1 VNRRTKKLAIVLTI
15 AGLLAASA
23 GGAVAARNFIRE
35 RRAQA
40 GLVEGKAAF
49 EKSDFVGA
57 MDGYG
62 RYVSRHPT
70 DADALIMLARARA
83 QVPMENRRHL
93 GSAAG
98 IVNLALEQRPT
109 DKDALALAVDL
120 YTQLGFLTE
129 TRQFAQRLIAVDP
142 TNAAAHRANV
152 SALVATS
159 RWEEAAKA
167 ADAFIAAD
175 PKNPLAHQLAIEVMS
190 LSGADAGAIF
200 ARAQTVLADNPK
212 SLALHLLA
220 ARTAGA
226 AGETEKLEALLAQ
239 AQLLPVETIDELTD
253 LLSLLERMPDSDR
266 RVTEFLQTLST
277 NTKFAPLANDLRA
290 ERDWKFGR
298 LESAATHAQ
307 AAIKSPESASGRA
320 VVLALLT
327 GGTAEDVA
335 AANAAAA
342 SLATRTAQLD
352 PAERYWSAVA
362 SGIIA
367 RRAADYA
374 KARESLADAI
384 RLDARPGFAQFLLA
398 ELLFPMG
405 ERAEA
410 IRLMES
416 IVGAGRTM
424 GDPSWRVARSRLVQ
438 MKVESGRLTEARESA
453 GVALSLRPAL
463 AEALSVGYAA
473 LISYDAGNLPRTD
486 LVNLAEA
493 MSKFEGEA
501 AKDASILGM
510 RAWAAFALGQPD
522 KGQTLI
528 KEIIAEK
535 RPPLLE
541 ISLRLLNFARGAD
554 LRANPNSSTDAAAG
568 LHGQLLTFLR
578 DANPNDRVLLGYNAA
593 YLAATQGVPAARAL
607 LDEAAAM
614 APADQRSSFDL
625 LFARAV
631 ENVDPKAAL
640 AIYNAAVLVP
650 TPPGPPITVLL
661 AIADSEVAWTDADL
675 IARAVT
681 ALRDPLGPNSSRFR
695 VLDAR
700 RRMSFERSNKV
711 AAEVVTSLT
720 PVVEADRRDVLAT
733 VILADAFNLIGNRKA
748 AADTLQRAID
758 VTGAPNLYP
767 QYISILQA
775 SGRGPDA
782 DRALRRF
789 SLIGAVPD
797 GIRRERIQLLANQGL
812 LAEALA
818 DSEAL
823 GDRRTSNDLL
833 LTAAMRTRMGD
844 ASGAAA
850 DIAAARAK
858 EPTSAA
864 ATFAAADALAKSGDL
879 DGALALIQSLPDAA
893 LNAAGKQAA
902 SNELLVRYAT
912 PERVETALRAAAQSA
927 TEAPQAAAAW
937 AQLAD
942 FLAKA
947 GRTDDASAA
956 VEEGL
961 KIAPTDARLGWLK
974 GTIAL
979 TKGGDDS
986 LQSSLATLAQA
997 ASNPDMSPV
1006 LRDVV
1011 EVMKSLAVENPDW
1024 TRASRRLTEI
1034 VEQHPTELDVR
1045 ALLVR
1050 AHFNAGNTSAAL
1062 AAARQAADALP
1073 GDFRGARLA
1082 ASALAAG
1089 GQTAEALV
1097 MGQRWRQ
1104 LTSSNP
1110 TDADR
1115 FIASCH
1121 IDLNQPAEA
1130 LKVLEPYRASI
1141 VSAMPPDVGG
1151 LNLLARAM
1159 IGTGQFAP
1167 ARAIIDPALATEPRL
1182 IELAIDLA
1190 RTMAAAP
1197 SGTAPAREWLGSL
1210 AAGSS
1215 EVSPTTSVILA
1226 QAWLDIGIQT
1236 GDPAALT
1243 SAIAVARAA
1252 STNTAADAN
1261 IRIAAQRILA
1271 NALDLSGDLDGAI
1284 AAYTEVKAQ
1293 SPDDI
1298 AVLNNLAY
1306 SLVRK
1311 RERLPEAV
1319 EMAKRVIELSKDQ
1332 PSEVRANY
1340 MDTLAQAQL
1349 AAGQPAEALATFTTA
1364 LTLVPMM
1371 PDLLLGTAEC
1381 HLALGDK
1388 EKARESLTRLA
1399 TIKTPLSPPLQARA
1413 TKANAAAK

>member
-1 VNRRTKKLAIVLTI
+1 MNRRTKKLVIVLTI

-35 RRAQA
+35 RRAQT
-40 GLVEGKAAF
+40 GLVDGKAAF
-49 EKSDFVGA
+49 EAGNFSGA

-62 RYVSRHPT
+62 RYVSRHPD
-70 DADALIMLARARA
+70 DAEALIMLARARA
-83 QVPMENRRHL
+83 QVPMENRKHL
-93 GSAAG
+93 GTAASLA
-98 IVNLALEQRPT
+98 VRALEQRPT
-109 DKDALALAVDL
+109 DKDALALATDL

-142 TNAAAHRANV
+142 KNAAAHRANV

-159 RWEEAAKA
+159 RWEEATKA
-167 ADAFIAAD
+167 ADAFVAAD
-175 PKNPLAHQLAIEVMS
+175 PKNPLAHQLATEVMS
-190 LSGADAGAIF
+190 LSGVDAGAIF
-200 ARAQTVLADNPK
+200 ARAQTVLADNPQ

-226 AGETEKLEALLAQ
+226 AGQTDKLEELLAK
-239 AQLLPVETIDELTD
+239 AQTLPVETTDELTD

-266 RVTEFLQTLST
+266 RVTEFLQTLSS
-277 NTKFAPLANDLRA
+277 NPKFASLAQDLRA

-298 LESAATHAQ
+298 LESASAHARE
-307 AAIKSPESASGRA
+307 AVKSPDTASGRA
-320 VVLALLT
+320 VVIALLSA
-327 GGTAEDVA
+327 GTTADLA

-342 SLATRTAQLD
+342 ALAARTAQAD
-352 PAERYWSAVA
+352 AADRYWSSVA

-367 RRAADYA
+367 QRAADYP
-374 KARESLADAI
+374 KARENLADAI

-410 IRLMES
+410 IRLLES
-416 IVGAGRTM
+416 VVGVGRTM

-463 AEALSVGYAA
+463 AEALTVGYAA
-473 LISYDAGNLPRTD
+473 LISFDSGNLPRSD
-486 LVNLAEA
+486 LANLAEA

-501 AKDASILGM
+501 AKDPSIMGM
-510 RAWAAFALGQPD
+510 RAWAAFSLGQPEA
-522 KGQTLI
+522 GQTLI
-528 KEIIAEK
+528 KDIIAQQ

-554 LRANPNSSTDAAAG
+554 AGAGVDAASG
-568 LHGQLLTFLR
+568 LHAQLLTFLR
-578 DANPNDRVLLGYNAA
+578 TANPTDRVLLGYNAA
-593 YLAATQGVPAARAL
+593 YLAVTQDVPAAKAL
-607 LDEAAAM
+607 VDEAAAA
-614 APADQRSSFDL
+614 APQDQRAFFDL
-625 LFARAV
+625 LLARAI

-640 AIYNAAVLVP
+640 AIYSAAVLAP
-650 TPPGPPITVLL
+650 TPPGPPITTLL

-681 ALRDPLGPNSSRFR
+681 ALRDPLGAGSSRYL
-695 VLDAR
+695 VLNAR
-700 RRMSFERSNKV
+700 RRMTFERSTKV

-720 PVVEADRRDVLAT
+720 KVVQADRRDVLAT

-748 AADTLQRAID
+748 ASDTLERAID

-812 LAEALA
+812 LADALKDA
-818 DSEAL
+818 EAL
-823 GDRRTSNDLL
+823 GDRRTSSDRLL
-833 LTAAMRTRMGD
+833 SAAIRTRMGD
-844 ASGAAA
+844 TSGAAA
-850 DIAAARAK
+850 DTAAALAK
-858 EPTSAA
+858 EPTSPA
-864 ATFAAADALAKSGDL
+864 ATFAAADALAKGGDL
-879 DGALALIQSLPDAA
+879 DGALKLIAAAPDTV
-893 LNAAGKQAA
+893 LNPASKQAA
-902 SNELLVRYAT
+902 TNQLLIRYAN
-912 PERVETALRAAAQSA
+912 PERVEFALRAAAQNA
-927 TEAPQAAAAW
+927 TAPADAAAAW

-961 KIAPTDARLGWLK
+961 KLAPTDARLGWLK

-979 TKGGDDS
+979 TKGGDNA
-986 LQSSLATLAQA
+986 LQSTLATLAQA

-1006 LRDVV
+1006 LRDVI
-1011 EVMKSLAVENPDW
+1011 EVMKSLNVEKPDW
-1024 TRASRRLTEI
+1024 SRASKRLSEI
-1034 VEQHPTELDVR
+1034 VEQHPTEIDVR
-1045 ALLVR
+1045 GLLVR

-1062 AAARQAADALP
+1062 AAARQAADAVP

-1082 ASALAAG
+1082 ASALAASG
-1089 GQTAEALV
+1089 EFAEALV
-1097 MGQRWRQ
+1097 MSQRWRQ
-1104 LTSSNP
+1104 LTPSNP

-1121 IDLNQPAEA
+1121 LDLNQHAQA
-1130 LKVLEPYRASI
+1130 LKTLEPYRAAI
-1141 VSAMPPDVGG
+1141 ASASPPDVDG

-1167 ARAIIDPALATEPRL
+1167 ARALIDPALAMEPRL
-1182 IELAIDLA
+1182 IELAISLTRA
-1190 RTMAAAP
+1190 MAAAP
-1197 SGTAPAREWLGSL
+1197 SGGAPAKQWLSTL
-1210 AAGSS
+1210 ASAASAPGAT
-1215 EVSPTTSVILA
+1215 PATSVVLA
-1226 QAWLDIGIQT
+1226 QAWLDIGIQS
-1236 GDPAALT
+1236 GDPAALS
-1243 SAIAVARAA
+1243 SAVAAARAA
-1252 STNTAADAN
+1252 LANTAAGSN
-1261 IRIAAQRILA
+1261 IRLAAQRILA
-1271 NALDLSGDLDGAI
+1271 NALDLTGDLDGAI
-1284 AAYTEVKAQ
+1284 AAYTAVKAE

-1298 AVLNNLAY
+1298 PVLNNLAY
-1306 SLVRK
+1306 ALVRK

-1319 EMAKRVIELSKDQ
+1319 EMATRVVELSKAQ
-1332 PSEVRANY
+1332 ASEMRANY

-1349 AAGQPAEALATFTTA
+1349 AAGKPAEALATFNTA
-1364 LTLVPMM
+1364 LTLIPMM
-1371 PDLLLGTAEC
+1371 PDLLLGSAEC

-1388 EKARESLTRLA
+1388 EKAKESLARLGTLRA
-1399 TIKTPLSPPLQARA
+1399 PLPPPLQARA
-1413 TKANAAAK
+1413 EKANAAAK